1 MRAGNKIRILACL
14 AVMIGA
20 ICAMSGCMSRK
31 EQDRRNEELV
41 AAYPEEVKAYL
52 EEKYGREFCVS
63 SEREAGEGSPI
74 PFAESYFTYD
84 YIAWEDEEDGY
95 AFWTSLYPVSL
106 DDNRVTKIRDGYCW
120 KFISRKIKEEFCE
133 RWKEITDEDVKVMVS
148 ASHKFVFG
156 EKINESSTIKAALIS
171 MIPDF
176 TTLYIYIIFP
186 PGLGWDEEAWK
197 NKTEDVAN
205 DFYDEHVLISRSHIW
220 VKVYE
225 TYTKEDFLKI
235 ETERTEQYMSHVKE
249 SEYEGQS
256 EFPVKLKPI
265 VEIKANRAESD

>member
-1 MRAGNKIRILACL
+1 MKKVGVITCMVVAG
-14 AVMIGA
+14 V
-20 ICAMSGCMSRK
+20 ICVISGCKSQ
-31 EQDRRNEELV
+31 QDRRNEEFM

-156 EKINESSTIKAALIS
+156 EKINRSSR
-171 MIPDF
+171 
-176 TTLYIYIIFP
+176 YIIP
-186 PGLGWDEEAWK
+186 STM
-197 NKTEDVAN
+197 KT
-205 DFYDEHVLISRSHIW
+205 
-220 VKVYE
+220 VYE
-225 TYTKEDFLKI
+225 A
-235 ETERTEQYMSHVKE
+235 
-249 SEYEGQS
+249 
-256 EFPVKLKPI
+256 P
-265 VEIKANRAESD
+265 